1 MTDADREHGAGVDRE
16 VFLLSCAAFASAM
29 ALRLCDPMLPALAR
43 HFGSTVGQAA
53 MVVTAT
59 SIAYGVAQLL
69 FGPFGDR
76 FGKFPVIAWACLAST
91 VGALA
96 CAASP
101 SLAVLAMARALN
113 GATTAALIPLA
124 MAWIGD
130 VVAIQHRQATLA
142 RFMSGQIVGLVSGQ
156 AVAGF
161 FADHFGWR
169 WAFVLLGTIYCW
181 VGLMLVT
188 SLRRN
193 RQRVAAADATAETAL
208 SGLDRIRLVLGNR
221 GARFILAVVFVEAM
235 ATFGA
240 IAFIPTYLHERFG
253 ISLFHA
259 GLVVALIGLG
269 GLAYTLF
276 ARQWVRRL
284 GQIRLAWVGGSL
296 LGTAFALLVIAPAWG
311 WGMLA
316 SLVVGLGF
324 YQMHNTLQTMATQM
338 TPTARGTAVSLFAS
352 CFFFGQAT
360 GVAVGAAVIDRVGA
374 QWVFGAWALVLPL
387 VGAVL
392 ARHLRRAERLKN
404 RSRTGPSDPVS
415 ENG

>member
-1 MTDADREHGAGVDRE
+1 
-16 VFLLSCAAFASAM
+16 
-29 ALRLCDPMLPALAR
+29 
-43 HFGSTVGQAA
+43 
-53 MVVTAT
+53 
-59 SIAYGVAQLL
+59 
-69 FGPFGDR
+69 
-76 FGKFPVIAWACLAST
+76 
-91 VGALA
+91 
-96 CAASP
+96 
-101 SLAVLAMARALN
+101 MARALN

-156 AVAGF
+156 AIAGF

-169 WAFVLLGTIYCW
+169 WAFVLLGAIYCW

-193 RQRVAAADATAETAL
+193 RQRVAAADAAAETAL
-208 SGLDRIRLVLGNR
+208 SGVDRIRLVLGNR
-221 GARFILAVVFVEAM
+221 EARFILAVVFVEAM

-269 GLAYTLF
+269 GLVYTVF

-352 CFFFGQAT
+352 CFFLGQAT
-360 GVAVGAAVIDRVGA
+360 GVAIGAAVIDQVGA

-404 RSRTGPSDPVS
+404 RSRTGPPDQGS
-415 ENG
+415 ESG